1 MCSTAIPAE
10 STYSQRSER
19 NWWLRYTL
27 RRSQQEAVASS
38 MMTATSDNFFNA
50 YAIFLGASLAQMGVV
65 TGLPQLFGAL
75 SQLLSVWLASHFS
88 RRSFIVFCAIFQAG
102 IVLAMGALAALRPQ
116 HGVWIFISL
125 AVCYHG
131 FINLIQ
137 PHWRAW
143 MGAIVPE
150 RRRGAFF
157 AARTRL
163 TMAASLSVF
172 FVGGGILTFTDSL
185 QMAWL
190 GFTLLFSIAAMG
202 RFVSAWLLRQMH
214 DPDPHEPK
222 QLGVFVQTLGNF
234 RAAWKDKTFRQY
246 SLFVASMQAMVAIS
260 APFFTVYML
269 EDLKFTYIEFV
280 LASVASIAT
289 QFVTLKFW
297 GRFSDQFGNRL
308 VMMITSCMIPS
319 LPLLWLFSD
328 NYVYILAIQAF
339 SGLAWS
345 GFTLS
350 TANYLYDIRPF
361 RSDFA
366 TYAALQASLSAGL
379 VFVGAM
385 VGGTIASHAVDF
397 LIWSGWD
404 SWLTSPI
411 FVVFLVST
419 LMRTLVTLWF
429 IPRSVE
435 PKVRP
440 RPQLLK
446 LVFRIRGFNA
456 ISGVSLD
463 WLTVVKR
470 RKNNE

>member
-1 MCSTAIPAE
+1 MDSTATPAA
-10 STYSQRSER
+10 STYSRRSER
-19 NWWLRYTL
+19 NLWLRCTL

-50 YAIFLGASLAQMGVV
+50 YAIFLGASLAQMGFV

-88 RRSFIVFCAIFQAG
+88 RRTFIVFCATFQAG
-102 IVLAMGALAALRPQ
+102 IVLAMGALAALRPE
-116 HGVWIFISL
+116 HGVWIFIGL

-143 MGAIVPE
+143 MGSIVPE
-150 RRRGAFF
+150 RRRGTFF

-163 TMAASLSVF
+163 TMGASLSVF
-172 FVGGGILTFTDSL
+172 FVGGGILTFTDSM

-202 RFVSAWLLRQMH
+202 RFVSAWLLLQMH
-214 DPDPHEPK
+214 DPDPREPK
-222 QLGVFVQTLGNF
+222 QRGVFVQTLGNF
-234 RAAWKDKTFRQY
+234 RGAWKDKTFRQY

-260 APFFTVYML
+260 APFFAVYML
-269 EDLKFTYIEFV
+269 EDLKFTYFEFV

-308 VMMITSCMIPS
+308 VMIITSCMIPS

-328 NYVYILAIQAF
+328 NYGYILAIQAF

-385 VGGTIASHAVDF
+385 VGGTIATHAADF
-397 LIWSGWD
+397 LVWSGWN

-470 RKNNE
+470 RKKND